1 MLPPIKFRILDA
13 LGGPRATIRCTI
25 VGVNAH
31 RNRGRIKGQA
41 MDDPAI
47 RAALERH
54 WSDINDQD
62 VVHQIYDDD
71 VVLEFPQGGERLVGL
86 ANVRAMR
93 ETYPPKVALRTERIR
108 GSGELWVA
116 ENVIT
121 YGDTMS
127 MHTVN
132 IMEFRNGKVM
142 RETIYVGDPWEPPA
156 WRAQWVELVEP
167 ATAQLGQGI
176 TDAP

>member
-1 MLPPIKFRILDA
+1 
-13 LGGPRATIRCTI
+13 
-25 VGVNAH
+25 
-31 RNRGRIKGQA
+31 
-41 MDDPAI
+41 MDDREI

-54 WSDINDQD
+54 WSDINDQG
-62 VVHQIYDDD
+62 VVHEIYHDD

-93 ETYPPKVALRTERIR
+93 DAYPSGLALRTERIR
-108 GSGELWVA
+108 GSGDLWVA

-121 YGDTMS
+121 YDETKS

-132 IMEFRNGKVM
+132 IMEFRDGRVV
-142 RETIYVGDPWEPPA
+142 RETIYFGDPWEPPA

-167 ATAQLGQGI
+167 ATGRNAQGFA
-176 TDAP
+176 DSAS